1 MDSARL
7 LQRNHQEAVAYWH
20 WTAPGSGRV
29 LVLLHGLASNHT
41 RWSEFLANTRLKESW
56 NILRVDLRGHG
67 ASQPR
72 GRIDTD
78 VWCEDLRAILDRE
91 GYGRAVL
98 AGHCLGANIAIHFA
112 HREPARTAGL
122 VLVEPMLPAALAGTL
137 RRATRFE
144 PLLRAVILLIR
155 AANALGLKRR
165 RFPPLDLERLD
176 RETRAKIAASG
187 SHEALLKRYAAP
199 LHDLKIMPSASFF
212 QALLEVKR
220 ELPPLETITAP
231 TLTLLSAGTTFSDI
245 PRTQEL
251 LRALP
256 DHKTVILDAHHWI
269 PMEQPDRMRA
279 EIEEW
284 CAARFS

>member
-1 MDSARL
+1 MESMCL
-7 LQRNHQEAVAYWH
+7 LKLNVRDTIAYWH
-20 WTAPGSGRV
+20 WAAPGSEHV

-41 RWSEFLANTRLKESW
+41 RWSEFLANTRLKERW

-78 VWCEDLRAILDRE
+78 GWCDDLRAILDRE
-91 GYGRAVL
+91 GYRRAVV

-112 HREPARTAGL
+112 HRAPERTAGL
-122 VLVEPMLPAALAGTL
+122 ILVEPMLPAALAGTL
-137 RRATRFE
+137 RRATRLE
-144 PLLRAVILLIR
+144 PLLRALILLIR

-165 RFPPLDLERLD
+165 RFPRLDLEQLD

-187 SHEALLKRYAAP
+187 SSEALLKRYAAP
-199 LHDLKIMPSASFF
+199 LHDLQIMPSASFF

-220 ELPPLETITAP
+220 ELPPLEAITAP
-231 TLTLLSAGTTFSDI
+231 TLALLSAGTTFSDV

-256 DHKTVILDAHHWI
+256 DHKTIILDAHHWI

-279 EIEEW
+279 AIEEW
-284 CAARFS
+284 CAARFG